1 MADNIRNPRDNNR
14 GLNSIDNYVIDQFIS
29 LQSPEEL
36 QRNLNQS
43 KSIISNFFNND
54 LFAIRSQY
62 TQKIEDLETKA
73 LLNAENARYELELK
87 NRKEINELLTKSLAD
102 QAKGY
107 EQILNDMQKKVNNFK
122 SSSSSS
128 SNNSSGIEDSAEH
141 AGRNIADAFS
151 RGVSSN
157 VGQATSIGTQLGS
170 NLIKGLTN
178 AISTGLNSYLTAVG
192 GKLDVIG
199 SFTTGNQIAS
209 NFRSEFGRY
218 SYGNTL
224 KEQAEAIT
232 TAYSDMRDSGIIVD
246 PNILVNM
253 YRELGN
259 IVSLTGTS
267 SAKLSSLL
275 NVTTKI
281 SESGVGLDTSTK
293 SSDIFRNMFG
303 EDMWEQ
309 MQGTAK
315 YLQTQ
320 YTNLT
325 DEALSQILN
334 DQNFAYQ
341 TKMATINIKDR
352 VDRQEA
358 ILKMYEDMIQN
369 YGYIADTSSISSAL
383 GIQEIASGLMNP
395 NRQLGEFFKSNTG
408 YAALLNQNLTNY
420 GVTTE
425 QLSSSSW
432 MAENHDVLVAAIIS
446 SASQMQSKFASGG
459 MSSEDYEAGQ
469 LDLMRLAETL
479 GLQDFDP
486 NVFLDLVSNY
496 SGNIE
501 EVLREL
507 QENNQSAVSLDDI
520 ASVFEAQSS
529 GYTNADRLNQQLEIA
544 GFSAVSATYEDQTLG
559 WLALIGNTLLNAVGG
574 VGGGLI
580 GGLIQGA
587 TGGIVGGLLTG
598 AGSAGGS
605 AGGLIALLGPA
616 APWIAGAAAVLG
628 TAYLIVDGIKQGQEE
643 SNRLMNEQIDEYT
656 KSMGIFSSI
665 NEDTGLITMEV
676 TKPEDIPE
684 NAVAVWNPETK
695 TYDWVESKLSDEEK
709 TAGMSEEEK
718 EKIRQSEADKTA
730 MSLYKAAASSDWAA
744 NASYKADIKNSK
756 NGYTTLEGLYNA
768 YKSGELTAEEFE
780 YALHTGR
787 TGVFDKKGQISGA
800 AMSVLTKWTTRGQF
814 DAISKEDNVRK
825 LFELLRS
832 QDPAF
837 AALLDIYDKSGA
849 LTQKGN
855 SIFDWDKATRDFIY
869 NFPDKANLFLDSGQ
883 IQFAEGKK
891 YQNASDYVDENSIE
905 KVIDMLSEAYPD
917 RNYDSYKGDEIASDF
932 SLATGLDNIPY
943 DGYPAILH
951 EGEMVIPAKRAN
963 FIRAL
968 FGKPTV
974 NYSNVP
980 ANRSTGY
987 NSFVQSIP
995 EYASGVDYITGDAV
1009 DTVFPI
1015 FAQRLSKAIQ
1025 ELIGYPIPMVSGYR
1039 DIETQSKLYNLNP
1052 KKVAKPGYSIHETG
1066 WAADI
1071 GMANSRDQFNFDLYP
1086 FNKLTNYQLSKYGL
1100 WKPFWPGFLKQEAW
1114 HTEGIETKGMG
1125 RGLTA
1130 VNKLIERYGIPGVKT
1145 SSITEDIEDYPGFL
1159 ADFSSETTEDGIPI
1173 EYQHLIPYAYIPRIA
1188 ETLRRVGYKKSTP
1201 SYGYGSYMPSVG
1213 VPAVKDNSELDK
1225 NIYKP
1230 LLEKYANLYSLPLN
1244 LLYGIMMTESS
1255 GNPNANRDNNRQYKG
1270 LMQVNQSKVD
1280 ALGGGDIFDP
1290 ETNIKTGANYLKH
1303 CYDRLGYWTT
1313 ATAGYNQGPGLRAFT
1328 MIADLYEK
1336 GYGYNSPEVYDIFHN
1351 YLIGGRPAKMDI
1363 YVGRAYK
1370 FGGIEPVGA
1379 YLAEGGIVTSPT
1391 VAMIGE
1397 GKHDEAVIPLDHQ
1410 QDYLG
1415 IQTMTINIIDALDI
1429 ISDRICQ
1436 RLDTLIYLR
1445 KQEGNSEKKIINT
1458 QRSARTEALTNF
1470 QYKY

>member
-14 GLNSIDNYVIDQFIS
+14 GLNSIDNYVIDQFIT

-73 LLNAENARYELELK
+73 LINAENARYELELK

-107 EQILNDMQKKVNNFK
+107 EQILNDMQKKINNFK
-122 SSSSSS
+122 PSSSSS
-128 SNNSSGIEDSAEH
+128 SNSSSGIEDSAENV
-141 AGRNIADAFS
+141 GRNIADAFG
-151 RGVSSN
+151 RGANSN
-157 VGQATSIGTQLGS
+157 VGQVTSIGAQLGS

-178 AISTGLNSYLTAVG
+178 AISTGLSSYLTSIG

-224 KEQAEAIT
+224 KEQAEVIT
-232 TAYSDMRDSGIIVD
+232 NAYSDMRDSGIIVD

-259 IVSLTGTS
+259 LVSLTGTS
-267 SAKLSSLL
+267 SARLSSLL

-281 SESGVGLDTSTK
+281 SESGGKLELDSASSEYLKQYLGEDSWLDINAISKYVQSKYEKIDDVLYEELINASSLNDRLTLQAERMRQSGASEEDIQDFVNKTIEDRFQVFGAFADRTNSNVASTML
-293 SSDIFRNMFG
+293 DLMNTFTDPNQRIAENFRNNPALAALISELKLDITNLTSENWVNENPEEFIAAVTEIYNRADADTVTRMQQMFG
-303 EDMWEQ
+303 EDVF
-309 MQGTAK
+309 TA
-315 YLQTQ
+315 
-320 YTNLT
+320 
-325 DEALSQILN
+325 SQIASL
-334 DQNFAYQ
+334 QSFSG
-341 TKMATINIKDR
+341 MSKD
-352 VDRQEA
+352 E
-358 ILKMYEDMIQN
+358 I
-369 YGYIADTSSISSAL
+369 SAL
-383 GIQEIASGLMNP
+383 
-395 NRQLGEFFKSNTG
+395 
-408 YAALLNQNLTNY
+408 
-420 GVTTE
+420 
-425 QLSSSSW
+425 
-432 MAENHDVLVAAIIS
+432 
-446 SASQMQSKFASGG
+446 
-459 MSSEDYEAGQ
+459 
-469 LDLMRLAETL
+469 
-479 GLQDFDP
+479 
-486 NVFLDLVSNY
+486 
-496 SGNIE
+496 
-501 EVLREL
+501 LRE
-507 QENNQSAVSLDDI
+507 DKDI
-520 ASVFEAQSS
+520 DYDVEAARNEVYQAQSS

-559 WLALIGNTLLNAVGG
+559 WLALIGNTVLNAFGG
-574 VGGGLI
+574 TSGGII
-580 GGLIQGA
+580 GSLIQGSA
-587 TGGIVGGLLTG
+587 GGIVGGLLTG
-598 AGSAGGS
+598 KGIAGVGAS
-605 AGGLIALLGPA
+605 GGLSGLLGAA

-628 TAYLIVDGIKQGQEE
+628 TAYLVADTIKENRE
-643 SNRLMNEQIDEYT
+643 SSNDAIRDTIGEYLTNYGFTSETDEIT
-656 KSMGIFSSI
+656 GDKSFSL
-665 NEDTGLITMEV
+665 NPVEDTNSNLHEEFSIGSNGELVIDYSELREGETLKSRQDKNAKIITSAAINDKNLSYKKYNSATGKSTTAFGGISQLYDDYVSNSLSYEDFILSAMSGGRDRWLGTV
-676 TKPEDIPE
+676 DDSVISKPLRAQALFNTLSGNNQAFALLLGIYNERGYFDKIDSNLFNWDNKARDFVKNFETYFE
-684 NAVAVWNPETK
+684 NAQSGLLKTNSGKFEKIP
-695 TYDWVESKLSDEEK
+695 TYDDYLIN
-709 TAGMSEEEK
+709 TFHGMSLG
-718 EKIRQSEADKTA
+718 D
-730 MSLYKAAASSDWAA
+730 Y
-744 NASYKADIKNSK
+744 
-756 NGYTTLEGLYNA
+756 NG
-768 YKSGELTAEEFE
+768 
-780 YALHTGR
+780 
-787 TGVFDKKGQISGA
+787 D
-800 AMSVLTKWTTRGQF
+800 
-814 DAISKEDNVRK
+814 
-825 LFELLRS
+825 ELLS
-832 QDPAF
+832 LF
-837 AALLDIYDKSGA
+837 FL
-849 LTQKGN
+849 
-855 SIFDWDKATRDFIY
+855 
-869 NFPDKANLFLDSGQ
+869 AN
-883 IQFAEGKK
+883 
-891 YQNASDYVDENSIE
+891 
-905 KVIDMLSEAYPD
+905 
-917 RNYDSYKGDEIASDF
+917 
-932 SLATGLDNIPY
+932 GLDNIPY

-995 EYASGVDYITGDAV
+995 EYASGIDYITGDAV

-1039 DIETQSKLYNLNP
+1039 DIKTQSKLYDLNP
-1052 KKVAKPGYSIHETG
+1052 NNVAKPGYSIHETG

-1086 FNKLTNYQLSKYGL
+1086 FNKLTNDQLSKYGL
-1100 WKPFWPGFLKQEAW
+1100 WKPFWPGYLKQEAW

-1130 VNKLIERYGIPGVKT
+1130 VTKLIERYGIPGVKT
-1145 SSITEDIEDYPGFL
+1145 SSITEDIEDYPGSISL
-1159 ADFSSETTEDGIPI
+1159 ANSSSEITEDGIPI

-1255 GNPNANRDNNRQYKG
+1255 GNPNANKDNNRQYKG

-1313 ATAGYNQGPGLRAFT
+1313 ATAGYNQGPGLKAFT

-1415 IQTMTINIIDALDI
+1415 IQTMAINIIDALDI

-1458 QRSARTEALTNF
+1458 QRSVRTEALTNF

>member
-14 GLNSIDNYVIDQFIS
+14 GLNSIDNYVIDQFIA

-36 QRNLNQS
+36 QRNLSQS

-122 SSSSSS
+122 PSSSSS
-128 SNNSSGIEDSAEH
+128 SNSSSGIEDSAEH

-224 KEQAEAIT
+224 KEQAEVIT
-232 TAYSDMRDSGIIVD
+232 TAYSDMRDSGVIVD

-259 IVSLTGTS
+259 LVSLTGTS
-267 SAKLSSLL
+267 SARLSSLL

-281 SESGVGLDTSTK
+281 SESGAGLDINTI
-293 SSDIFRNMFG
+293 SSDYFRNTFG
-303 EDMWEQ
+303 EDMWLQ
-309 MQGTAK
+309 LQGIGK
-315 YLQTQ
+315 YLQTENR
-320 YTNLT
+320 NLT
-325 DEALSQILN
+325 DNLLQQIIN
-334 DQNFAYQ
+334 DQGLAYQ
-341 TKMATINIKDR
+341 AIRATENIQDEDARQKAITKI
-352 VDRQEA
+352 
-358 ILKMYEDMIQN
+358 YEDAIQTM
-369 YGYIADTSSISSAL
+369 GAIADQSSTSVAL
-383 GIQEIASGLMNP
+383 NLQEIASSLLDP
-395 NRQLGEFFKSNTG
+395 ERELGQFFKENKAL
-408 YAALLNQNLTNY
+408 AAAIETNLKEINPEYSIEDVNSAT
-420 GVTTE
+420 
-425 QLSSSSW
+425 W
-432 MAENHDVLVAAIIS
+432 MAENFDDLLAAMIQGVKDSNFTSNADVIKLSAA
-446 SASQMQSKFASGG
+446 
-459 MSSEDYEAGQ
+459 
-469 LDLMRLAETL
+469 L
-479 GLQDFDP
+479 GLQNLDPIVFRQIIQDFDE
-486 NVFLDLVSNY
+486 DLYSISSMLSNATNATVSP
-496 SGNIE
+496 E
-501 EVLREL
+501 EINSIY
-507 QENNQSAVSLDDI
+507 Q
-520 ASVFEAQSS
+520 AQSS

-905 KVIDMLSEAYPD
+905 KVVDMLSEAYPD

-968 FGKPTV
+968 FGKPPV

-980 ANRSTGY
+980 ANRSNGY

-995 EYASGVDYITGDAV
+995 EYASGIDYITGDAV

-1086 FNKLTNYQLSKYGL
+1086 FNKLTNFQLFKYGL

-1145 SSITEDIEDYPGFL
+1145 SAITEDIEDYPGFL

-1201 SYGYGSYMPSVG
+1201 SYGYGSYMPSAG
-1213 VPAVKDNSELDK
+1213 VPAVKDNSALDK

-1397 GKHDEAVIPLDHQ
+1397 GKHDEAVIPLNNQ

>member
-1 MADNIRNPRDNNR
+1 MADNIRNPGDNNR
-14 GLNSIDNYVIDQFIS
+14 GLNSIDNYVIDQFIT

-73 LLNAENARYELELK
+73 LINAENARYELELK

-107 EQILNDMQKKVNNFK
+107 EQILNDMQKKINNFK
-122 SSSSSS
+122 PSSSSS
-128 SNNSSGIEDSAEH
+128 SNSSSGIEDSAEH

-157 VGQATSIGTQLGS
+157 VGQAASIGTQLGS

-192 GKLDVIG
+192 GKLDIIG

-224 KEQAEAIT
+224 KEQAEVIT
-232 TAYSDMRDSGIIVD
+232 TAYSDMRDSGVIVD

-267 SAKLSSLL
+267 AARLSSLL

-281 SESGVGLDTSTK
+281 SESGLGLDTSTT
-293 SSDIFRNMFG
+293 SSDYFRNTFG
-303 EDMWEQ
+303 EDMWLQ
-309 MQGTAK
+309 LQGIGK
-315 YLQTQ
+315 YLQTENS
-320 YTNLT
+320 NLT
-325 DEALSQILN
+325 DKLLQQILN
-334 DQNFAYQ
+334 DQGLAYQ
-341 TKMATINIKDR
+341 AIRATENITNED
-352 VDRQEA
+352 DRQKA
-358 ILKMYEDMIQN
+358 ITKIYEDAIQTM
-369 YGYIADTSSISSAL
+369 GAIADQSSTSVAL
-383 GIQEIASGLMNP
+383 NLQEIASSLLDP
-395 NRQLGEFFKSNTG
+395 ERELGQFFKENKAL
-408 YAALLNQNLTNY
+408 AAAIETNLKEINPEYSIEDVNSAT
-420 GVTTE
+420 
-425 QLSSSSW
+425 W
-432 MAENHDVLVAAIIS
+432 MAENFDDLLAALIQGVKDSNFTSNADVIKL
-446 SASQMQSKFASGG
+446 
-459 MSSEDYEAGQ
+459 SEA
-469 LDLMRLAETL
+469 L
-479 GLQDFDP
+479 GLQNLDPIVFRQIIQDFDE
-486 NVFLDLVSNY
+486 DLYSISSMLSNATNATI
-496 SGNIE
+496 SPE
-501 EVLREL
+501 EINSIY
-507 QENNQSAVSLDDI
+507 Q
-520 ASVFEAQSS
+520 AQSS

-559 WLALIGNTLLNAVGG
+559 WLALIGNTLLDALGG
-574 VGGGLI
+574 IGGGII
-580 GGLIQGA
+580 GGLLQG
-587 TGGIVGGLLTG
+587 TTSGIVSGLLTG
-598 AGSAGGS
+598 AGAAGAGAS
-605 AGGLIALLGPA
+605 GGLMGGLSSVAGAVAPVLGPVLGIA
-616 APWIAGAAAVLG
+616 AGLAAVY
-628 TAYLIVDGIKQGQEE
+628 AVVDYLKGEAE
-643 SNRLMNEQIDEYT
+643 SQNAALENLADNAFEISGNTLSIDEQ
-656 KSMGIFSSI
+656 
-665 NEDTGLITMEV
+665 TGEIVKNT
-676 TKPEDIPE
+676 D
-684 NAVAVWNPETK
+684 PETGEDA
-695 TYDWVESKLSDEEK
+695 TYDTEAMKQSYVSFQVGEDGKVTPSMQTFDLATYDTDQSGDLSDEEL
-709 TAGMSEEEK
+709 TAA
-718 EKIRQSEADKTA
+718 REAETQKNVDT
-730 MSLYKAAASSDWAA
+730 LLHQIESSSNTGD
-744 NASYKADIKNSK
+744 NSYKVGDKS
-756 NGYTTLEGLYNA
+756 YNR
-768 YKSGELTAEEFE
+768 AEFIE
-780 YALHTGR
+780 AVR
-787 TGVFDKKGQISGA
+787 NGQISNEEAIA
-800 AMSVLTKWTTRGQF
+800 AITTGDEAKFLFFRGTS
-814 DAISKEDNVRK
+814 DDTLDDNSRAGIFYNNLQNMIVSGTGSEQATAESIWG
-825 LFELLRS
+825 LFEYYRLGNPNR
-832 QDPAF
+832 
-837 AALLDIYDKSGA
+837 LDQESS
-849 LTQKGN
+849 N
-855 SIFDWDKATRDFIY
+855 IFDWDTGTLDFFKEIDTVAENAKQGKARYFGD
-869 NFPDKANLFLDSGQ
+869 G
-883 IQFAEGKK
+883 EH
-891 YQNASDYVDENSIE
+891 
-905 KVIDMLSEAYPD
+905 
-917 RNYDSYKGDEIASDF
+917 SYISVGSPNDEILKERASGYTSGVVDIEQM
-932 SLATGLDNIPY
+932 LKDVKLAATGLDNIPY

-963 FIRAL
+963 TIRAL
-968 FGKPTV
+968 LGQPTR

-980 ANRSTGY
+980 ANKLTGD

-995 EYASGVDYITGDAV
+995 EYASGIDYITGDAV

-1086 FNKLTNYQLSKYGL
+1086 FNKLTNYQLAKYGL

-1145 SSITEDIEDYPGFL
+1145 SAITEDIEDYPGFL
-1159 ADFSSETTEDGIPI
+1159 ADFSSEITEDGIPI

-1201 SYGYGSYMPSVG
+1201 SYGYGSYMPSAG
-1213 VPAVKDNSELDK
+1213 VPAVKDNSALDK

-1290 ETNIKTGANYLKH
+1290 DINIRTGANYLKH

-1397 GKHDEAVIPLDHQ
+1397 GKHDEAVIPLNNQ

>member
-122 SSSSSS
+122 PSSSSS

-178 AISTGLNSYLTAVG
+178 AISTGLNSYLTAIG
-192 GKLDVIG
+192 GRLDVIG
-199 SFTTGNQIAS
+199 SFTTGTQIAS

-232 TAYSDMRDSGIIVD
+232 TAYSDMHDSGIIVD

-267 SAKLSSLL
+267 AARLSSLL

-281 SESGVGLDTSTK
+281 SESGLGLDTSTT
-293 SSDIFRNMFG
+293 SSDYFRNTFG
-303 EDMWEQ
+303 EDMWLQ
-309 MQGTAK
+309 LQGIGK
-315 YLQTQ
+315 YLQTENS
-320 YTNLT
+320 NLT
-325 DEALSQILN
+325 DKLLQQILN
-334 DQNFAYQ
+334 DQGLAYQ
-341 TKMATINIKDR
+341 AIRATENITNED
-352 VDRQEA
+352 DRQKA
-358 ILKMYEDMIQN
+358 ITKIYEDAIQTM
-369 YGYIADTSSISSAL
+369 GAIADQSSTSVAL
-383 GIQEIASGLMNP
+383 NLQEIASSLLDP
-395 NRQLGEFFKSNTG
+395 ERELGQFFKENKAL
-408 YAALLNQNLTNY
+408 AAAIETNLKEINPEYSIEDVNSAT
-420 GVTTE
+420 
-425 QLSSSSW
+425 W
-432 MAENHDVLVAAIIS
+432 MAENFDDLLAALIQGVKDSNFTSNADVIKL
-446 SASQMQSKFASGG
+446 
-459 MSSEDYEAGQ
+459 SEA
-469 LDLMRLAETL
+469 L
-479 GLQDFDP
+479 GLQNLDPIVFRQIIQDFDE
-486 NVFLDLVSNY
+486 DLYSISSMLSNAT
-496 SGNIE
+496 NATVNPE
-501 EVLREL
+501 EIDSIY
-507 QENNQSAVSLDDI
+507 Q
-520 ASVFEAQSS
+520 AQSS
-529 GYTNADRLNQQLEIA
+529 GYTNADKLNQQLEIA

-559 WLALIGNTLLNAVGG
+559 WLALIGNTVLNAFGG
-574 VGGGLI
+574 VSGGIFGS
-580 GGLIQGA
+580 LIQGSA
-587 TGGIVGGLLTG
+587 GGIVGGLLTG
-598 AGSAGGS
+598 KGIAGVGAT
-605 AGGLIALLGPA
+605 GGLSGLLGAA

-628 TAYLIVDGIKQGQEE
+628 TAYLVADTIKESRESSNEAIRETIGQYLTDYGFTSETDEISGKKSFNLNPVEDANSNLHEEFSIGSNGELVIDYSELKSGETLESRRDKNAAIITSAASNDKNFSYKKYNSATGEFTAAYDGISG
-643 SNRLMNEQIDEYT
+643 LYDEYLSNSLSYEDFILSAMSGGRFRGLGT
-656 KSMGIFSSI
+656 LDDSVISKSLRAQALFNTLSGNNQAFALLLGIY
-665 NEDTGLITMEV
+665 NERGYFDKIDSNLFNWDNKARDFVKNFETYF
-676 TKPEDIPE
+676 E
-684 NAVAVWNPETK
+684 NAK
-695 TYDWVESKLSDEEK
+695 SGLLK
-709 TAGMSEEEK
+709 
-718 EKIRQSEADKTA
+718 
-730 MSLYKAAASSDWAA
+730 
-744 NASYKADIKNSK
+744 SK
-756 NGYTTLEGLYNA
+756 NGKFINDPLY
-768 YKSGELTAEEFE
+768 
-780 YALHTGR
+780 
-787 TGVFDKKGQISGA
+787 
-800 AMSVLTKWTTRGQF
+800 
-814 DAISKEDNVRK
+814 
-825 LFELLRS
+825 
-832 QDPAF
+832 
-837 AALLDIYDKSGA
+837 
-849 LTQKGN
+849 
-855 SIFDWDKATRDFIY
+855 
-869 NFPDKANLFLDSGQ
+869 
-883 IQFAEGKK
+883 
-891 YQNASDYVDENSIE
+891 SDYLISTFSEMSLGDYNG
-905 KVIDMLSEAYPD
+905 DDLLSLLV
-917 RNYDSYKGDEIASDF
+917 
-932 SLATGLDNIPY
+932 LANGLDNIPY

-1145 SSITEDIEDYPGFL
+1145 SAITEDIEDYPGFL

-1313 ATAGYNQGPGLRAFT
+1313 ATAGYNQGPGLKAFT

-1445 KQEGNSEKKIINT
+1445 KQEGNSEKKIINA

>member
-122 SSSSSS
+122 PSSSSS

-141 AGRNIADAFS
+141 AGRNIAGAFS

-178 AISTGLNSYLTAVG
+178 AISTGLNSYLTAIG
-192 GKLDVIG
+192 GRLDVIG
-199 SFTTGNQIAS
+199 SFTTGTQIAS

-267 SAKLSSLL
+267 SARLSSLL

-281 SESGVGLDTSTK
+281 SESGVGLDTSTT
-293 SSDIFRNMFG
+293 SSDYFRNTFG
-303 EDMWEQ
+303 EDMWLQ
-309 MQGTAK
+309 LQGIGK
-315 YLQTQ
+315 YLQTENS
-320 YTNLT
+320 NLT
-325 DEALSQILN
+325 DKLLQQILN
-334 DQNFAYQ
+334 DQGLAYQ
-341 TKMATINIKDR
+341 AIRATENITNEDERQKAITKI
-352 VDRQEA
+352 
-358 ILKMYEDMIQN
+358 YEDAIQTMGAIADQSSTSVALNLQEIASSLLDPERELGQFFKENRALAANIENNLKEINPEYSIEDVNSATWMAENYDDLLAAMIQGVKDSN
-369 YGYIADTSSISSAL
+369 FTSDADVSKLKEALGLQNLDSIVFRDIIEKFDGDLSSISS
-383 GIQEIASGLMNP
+383 M
-395 NRQLGEFFKSNTG
+395 
-408 YAALLNQNLTNY
+408 
-420 GVTTE
+420 
-425 QLSSSSW
+425 LSDATS
-432 MAENHDVLVAAIIS
+432 DTV
-446 SASQMQSKFASGG
+446 SQ
-459 MSSEDYEAGQ
+459 GQ
-469 LDLMRLAETL
+469 ID
-479 GLQDFDP
+479 
-486 NVFLDLVSNY
+486 
-496 SGNIE
+496 
-501 EVLREL
+501 
-507 QENNQSAVSLDDI
+507 
-520 ASVFEAQSS
+520 SVFEAQSS
-529 GYTNADRLNQQLEIA
+529 GYTNADKLNQQLEIA

-559 WLALIGNTLLNAVGG
+559 WLALIGNTVLNAFGG
-574 VGGGLI
+574 TSGGII
-580 GGLIQGA
+580 GSLIQGSV
-587 TGGIVGGLLTG
+587 GGIVGGLLTG
-598 AGSAGGS
+598 KGIAGVGS
-605 AGGLIALLGPA
+605 SGGLLALLGPA

-628 TAYLIVDGIKQGQEE
+628 TAYLIADGIKQGQEE
-643 SNRLMNEQIDEYT
+643 SNRLMNEQVDEYT

-665 NEDTGLITMEV
+665 NEDTGLISMEV

-744 NASYKADIKNSK
+744 NAAYKADIENSR

-787 TGVFDKKGQISGA
+787 TGVFDKKGKISGA

-905 KVIDMLSEAYPD
+905 KVVDMLSEAYPD

-1145 SSITEDIEDYPGFL
+1145 SAITEDIEDYPGFL

-1255 GNPNANRDNNRQYKG
+1255 GNPNANKDNNRQYKG

-1313 ATAGYNQGPGLRAFT
+1313 ATAGYNQGPGLKAFT